1 MKSGLRGPG
10 SGTVAALRSC
20 LTGTFTWILGKR
32 VIIQPSGC
40 APSVGR
46 DLVKIADQKEENL
59 MGVGGISIWQLLI
72 VLVIVLLLFGTKK
85 LRNMGGDLGGAI
97 KGFRSSMK
105 EVKEGDSD
113 SDGEDPETA
122 DQQAE
127 ASQDDLADVEATEDV
142 KTEKV

>member
-1 MKSGLRGPG
+1 
-10 SGTVAALRSC
+10 
-20 LTGTFTWILGKR
+20 
-32 VIIQPSGC
+32 
-40 APSVGR
+40 
-46 DLVKIADQKEENL
+46 

-105 EVKEGDSD
+105 EVKGGDSD
-113 SDGEDPETA
+113 SEDPETA

-127 ASQDDLADVEATEDV
+127 ATQDDLADVEATEDE
-142 KTEKV
+142 KTGKV